1 MTAPEATTRQWN
13 GITIPTAGTF
23 KLDPVHSQVG
33 FVIRHLMVSK
43 VKGKFAEVEAEITV
57 ADDPTASSV
66 TAVIQAS
73 SVDTGVPDRDNHI
86 RTGDFLEIEKYPT
99 LTFRSTGVKDA
110 AGDTFTLVGDLTIK
124 DVTKEVELEV
134 EFGGVGKS
142 PYGYEAIGFSAV
154 TEIDREEFGV
164 NFNAALE
171 TGGVMLGK
179 KVKIEIEGEAIRQA

>member
-23 KLDPVHSQVG
+23 KLDPAHSQVG

-43 VKGKFAEVEAEITV
+43 VKGKFAEVEAEITI

-99 LTFRSTGVKDA
+99 LTFRSTAVKDA
-110 AGDTFTLVGDLTIK
+110 VGDTFTLVGDLTLK

-142 PYGYEAIGFSAV
+142 PYGYEAIGFSAT

>member
-134 EFGGVGKS
+134 GGVGKS

>member
-1 MTAPEATTRQWN
+1 MTAPEATTREWN
-13 GITIPTAGTF
+13 GITIPTASTF

-43 VKGKFAEVEAEITV
+43 VKGKFSEVEAEITI

-73 SVDTGVPDRDNHI
+73 SVDTGVADRDNHL

-99 LTFRSTGVKDA
+99 LTFRSTAVKDA

-142 PYGYEAIGFSAV
+142 PYGYEAIGFSAT

>member
-142 PYGYEAIGFSAV
+142 PYGYEAIGFSAT

>member
-1 MTAPEATTRQWN
+1 MTAPEATTREWN

-43 VKGKFAEVEAEITV
+43 VRGKFTEVEAEITI
-57 ADDPTASSV
+57 ADEPTASSV

-73 SVDTGVPDRDNHI
+73 SVDTGVADRDNHI

-99 LTFRSTGVKDA
+99 ITFRSTAVKDA

-142 PYGYEAIGFSAV
+142 PYGYEAIGFSAT

-164 NFNAALE
+164 SFNAPLE
-171 TGGVMLGK
+171 AGGVMLGK
-179 KVKIEIEGEAIRQA
+179 KLKIEIEGEAIRQA

>member
-43 VKGKFAEVEAEITV
+43 VKGKFTEVEAEITI

-73 SVDTGVPDRDNHI
+73 SVDTGVADRDNHI

-99 LTFRSTGVKDA
+99 LTFRSTAVKDA
-110 AGDTFTLVGDLTIK
+110 SGDTFTLVGDLTIK

-142 PYGYEAIGFSAV
+142 PYGYEAIGFSAT